1 MARHLDTLARQLY
14 TAVMAKTKHRS
25 PNYPRLAFDSA
36 LEKTRAIYTQQH
48 KHSASRDVIAQA
60 LGYTTFNGAS
70 KAVITALKH
79 YGLLEPAGDGLRVSA
94 DAIRVLE
101 LPQGDPEWTA
111 ALVRMVFAPSVFADL
126 RSKYGEPLPLS
137 VRHALLRGV
146 RAARGRRDHSRLPR
160 EFRIPPDHGGDAGE
174 PSAVGQVEQKSEA
187 LVATDYDPSRGRP
200 SPETSPDRVLQ
211 FQIAEDTD
219 ARVHFRGR
227 PNRPAIKK
235 LIALLE
241 LSADTFPA

>member
-1 MARHLDTLARQLY
+1 MTRNSHSVAYLSNLAHLFLARQIGTLARQLY

-25 PNYPRLAFDSA
+25 PNYPRLAFDFA
-36 LEKTRAIYTQQH
+36 LKKTRAIYTQQH

-70 KAVITALKH
+70 KAAITALKH

-101 LPQGDPEWTA
+101 LPQGDPEWTTA
-111 ALVRMVFAPSVFADL
+111 VVRMVFAPSVFADL

-137 VRHALLRGV
+137 VRHVLVYAGL

-160 EFRIPPDHGGDAGE
+160 KFRIRPRSRRRCWRAFRCG
-174 PSAVGQVEQKSEA
+174 
-187 LVATDYDPSRGRP
+187 PSRTEIR
-200 SPETSPDRVLQ
+200 
-211 FQIAEDTD
+211 
-219 ARVHFRGR
+219 
-227 PNRPAIKK
+227 
-235 LIALLE
+235 
-241 LSADTFPA
+241 SACRHS